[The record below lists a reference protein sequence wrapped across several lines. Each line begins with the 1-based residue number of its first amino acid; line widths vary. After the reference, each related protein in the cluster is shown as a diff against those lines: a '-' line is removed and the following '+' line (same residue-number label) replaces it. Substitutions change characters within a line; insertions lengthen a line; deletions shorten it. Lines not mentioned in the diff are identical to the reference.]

1 MDTATKKV
9 RGSSWCQTFLQAE
22 DGAPQLATGFCGE
35 GWGGCRVEGTWGAH
49 GGGSSSLHRVETR
62 ASCQTLILRYGQ
74 GLRPGWAGAAS
85 GPGQGARGRTGLVG
99 QDGLH
104 RPLCTA
110 LHQDLPSSGLGCT
123 ATCQEPSLD
132 TWVSPL
138 SWAPCTVD
146 MLCASGL
153 CLHVYV
159 CVCVWVGCVHASV
172 CAWVCMCACV
182 SVHTCV
188 STRVYVCIWVMCV
201 WACVSTMKMKCWAV
215 TLLLFSHP
223 PCLLSGHW
231 GLSRPISSLLQL
243 MSSCWSCLEPEVEGL
258 PSVTAAARW
267 VETPQ
272 GLRGTSCPPG
282 AGRKPGNFQNSGHPC
297 GLLAGPPGVR
307 RAKQRSPTGLRAPAG
322 RLLKATSSPLA
333 LVPFTGGETA
343 QDTQVATGKSGGSPA
358 WPYGA
363 G

>member
-1 MDTATKKV
+1 MAPFLEDCLPAASVFICGPRPPRRGVATEECGIICLSLVLEQRVVAPPLCPMDTVTKKV

-49 GGGSSSLHRVETR
+49 GGSSSSLHRVETR

-74 GLRPGWAGAAS
+74 GLRPGRAGAAS

-146 MLCASGL
+146 MLCASGP

-159 CVCVWVGCVHASV
+159 CVCGGWAVSMQLSVHGCVCVPV
-172 CAWVCMCACV
+172 CLFTCVCPHVCMCVSGLCV
-182 SVHTCV
+182 CGCV
-188 STRVYVCIWVMCV
+188 
-201 WACVSTMKMKCWAV
+201 
-215 TLLLFSHP
+215 
-223 PCLLSGHW
+223 
-231 GLSRPISSLLQL
+231 
-243 MSSCWSCLEPEVEGL
+243 
-258 PSVTAAARW
+258 
-267 VETPQ
+267 
-272 GLRGTSCPPG
+272 
-282 AGRKPGNFQNSGHPC
+282 
-297 GLLAGPPGVR
+297 
-307 RAKQRSPTGLRAPAG
+307 
-322 RLLKATSSPLA
+322 
-333 LVPFTGGETA
+333 
-343 QDTQVATGKSGGSPA
+343 
-358 WPYGA
+358 
-363 G
+363 